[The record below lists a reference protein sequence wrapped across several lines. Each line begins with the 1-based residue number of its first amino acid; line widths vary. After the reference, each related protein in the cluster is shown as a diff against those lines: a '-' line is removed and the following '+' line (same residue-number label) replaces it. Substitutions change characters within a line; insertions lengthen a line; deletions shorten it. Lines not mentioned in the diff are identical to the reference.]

1 MNPIRPEDLFSTDFT
16 EKLDDII
23 AKLETVMGTLNTK
36 MESVKTTAKGLAN
49 VKFSG
54 TAAEDTRKWANS
66 VLALND
72 EYRYL
77 LSQFNVTKSTIAE
90 LTTVERDQ
98 NQILKLQQQYAE
110 AATGSFNKMS
120 AEYRLLK
127 IAMNAINQEAVGNT
141 DAFKKLQ
148 KRTEE
153 LYDTMNKYQKSTGKF
168 TMQVG
173 DYSRALN
180 GLNLSTQQILREMP
194 TLANSLQQFFIAI
207 SNNVPIFVDN
217 FKRAR
222 DEMGSF
228 SAALK
233 GTIGAIFSWQTA
245 LLVLL
250 TVLPKIAKAIRDK
263 KKAQEESNKET
274 KEAFDREKELLSLQE
289 NIAKAEQKSV
299 AELQALYSITQDVT
313 RSEKERMEA
322 AEALQRMYPER
333 LANLSQEEILAGN
346 AKTAIDDLTTS
357 LVLQA
362 RARGYLN
369 EIEKLSEQAA
379 QKQIALAR
387 ERGKLTQQETELATA
402 TARAQREGRATVSRG
417 TTGGFVTTT
426 AAGAAEREAQDAVD
440 TTKAAIT
447 TIDSELQELENTID
461 DVIKLIPTGV
471 LSTIVNG
478 PKGGR
483 GGTTK
488 QKEVGAIPDFIIE
501 YYEALIAGME
511 DGMDKQMIQLQKE
524 ELVLSREREKIW
536 ADLAKKEEIA
546 RKNNDQNAL
555 AQISEAYR
563 QYEAVYEQGM
573 ANIEQKRIKIAL
585 EADWGMSEA
594 TDPLAEVRK
603 AYYEALV
610 AQRNYTKQIQ
620 QGIDEGRT
628 IGQEELKGWQETIKK
643 RLEAEA
649 EFQKAKK
656 ILELKGMLDAGKI
669 TPKEYEMRVGIVVEE
684 TDAALRKAIDKIG
697 RKRGK
702 RWNIWT
708 ALFGTDV
715 KDEATGTIS
724 RILGEDVKYGLDQ
737 TMNAYK
743 SATKYVDEYI
753 DALVRQAEQA
763 VATAETEKDMARQW
777 LDAELEARANGYAN
791 SVDLAWKEY
800 NERKK
805 AQEQAQRDAERYQ
818 RLQLAMESASQAA
831 NLVTA
836 TTGILKSYSALPLL
850 GQALAVAGIAA
861 MWTTFL
867 AAKAKAAQITRYGE
881 GMSEYLDYGGSH
893 ASGNDIDFGVGRDG
907 RRRKVERGE
916 VIGVIRKRNVRKY
929 GASTVTGIIDSLNRG
944 DFEYKYGNAFSPA
957 IINGGGTANLS
968 RLERGVDALVQQGE
982 YRETTQGGRR
992 VIRYKNLT
1000 RRIQ

>member
-23 AKLETVMGTLNTK
+23 AKLETAMGTLNTK
-36 MESVKTTAKGLAN
+36 MESVKTTAKGLSS

-77 LSQFNVTKSTIAE
+77 LNQFNITKNTISD

-98 NQILKLQQQYAE
+98 NQLLKLQQQYAE

-127 IAMNAINQEAVGNT
+127 ITMNALNQEALGNT
-141 DAFKKLQ
+141 EAFKKLQ

-153 LYDTMNKYQKSTGKF
+153 LYETMNKYQKSTGKY

-180 GLNLSTQQILREMP
+180 GLQLSTQQVLREMP

-217 FKRAR
+217 FKRAQQ
-222 DEMGSF
+222 ELGSF

-233 GTIGAIFSWQTA
+233 GTLSAVFSWQTA

-250 TVLPKIAKAIRDK
+250 TILPKIAKAIRDK
-263 KKAQEESNKET
+263 KKAQEEANKET

-299 AELQALYSITQDVT
+299 AQLQALYSITQDVT

-322 AEALQRMYPER
+322 AEALQKMYPER

-346 AKTAIDDLTTS
+346 AKIAIDELTNS

-379 QKQIALAR
+379 EKQIALAR
-387 ERGKLTQQETELATA
+387 ERGKLVQEETTLATA
-402 TARAQREGRATVSRG
+402 TARADVEGRTY
-417 TTGGFVTTT
+417 
-426 AAGAAEREAQDAVD
+426 AAGYGVYGTEAGVAEKRAQKAVD
-440 TTKAAIT
+440 KTKATIT
-447 TIDSELQELENTID
+447 IIDSELQELENTID

-471 LSTIVNG
+471 LGAIVDG
-478 PKGGR
+478 KGGR
-483 GGTTK
+483 GRSGRAAK
-488 QKEVGAIPDFIIE
+488 EKEVGAIPDFIIE

-511 DGMDKQMIQLQKE
+511 DGLTKQSLQLDKEGL
-524 ELVLSREREKIW
+524 ELGREREKIW
-536 ADLAKKEEIA
+536 ADLAKKEEVA
-546 RKNNDQNAL
+546 RANNDKQAL
-555 AQISEAYR
+555 ADIAAAYER
-563 QYEAVYEQGM
+563 YAMVYEQGM
-573 ANIEQKRIKIAL
+573 ENIRKKRAAL
-585 EADWGMSEA
+585 FEGTTTEGL
-594 TDPLAEVRK
+594 TDPLADVRK

-620 QGIDEGRT
+620 QGLDEGRT

-643 RLEAEA
+643 RIEAEA

-656 ILELKGMLDAGKI
+656 RLELQGMLDAGKI
-669 TPKEYEMRVGIVVEE
+669 TKEEYEMRVGIVVEE
-684 TDAALRKAIDKIG
+684 IDAATRKAIDKIG
-697 RKRGK
+697 KK
-702 RWNIWT
+702 KSKKWNLWV

-724 RILGEDVKYGLDQ
+724 RILGEDVKYGLGQ

-743 SATKYVDEYI
+743 QATSYVNEYI
-753 DALVRQAEQA
+753 DALARQAQQA
-763 VATAETEKDMARQW
+763 IETANTEIDLARKVLET
-777 LDAELEARANGYAN
+777 ELEARAQGYAN
-791 SVDLAWKEY
+791 SVDLARKEY
-800 NERKK
+800 EERI
-805 AQEQAQRDAERYQ
+805 AMQRQAQQESEKIQ
-818 RLQLAMESASQAA
+818 RLQMAMESATQAA

-836 TTGILKSYSALPLL
+836 TTSIIKAYSSLPVVGQILAI
-850 GQALAVAGIAA
+850 GAIAS
-861 MWTTFL
+861 MWGMFA
-867 AAKAKAAQITRYGE
+867 AAKIKAAQVTKYGE

-907 RRRKVERGE
+907 RRRRVERGE
-916 VIGVIRKRNVRKY
+916 VIGVIRKRNVQKY

-944 DFEYKYGNAFSPA
+944 DFEYKYGGAYPA
-957 IINGGGTANLS
+957 PVLAAAAGANLS
-968 RLERGVDALVQQGE
+968 RLESGVDKLVEQGS
-982 YRETTQGGRR
+982 YREMVSGGKR
-992 VIRYKNLT
+992 IIQYKNLT
-1000 RRIQ
+1000 RTVRQ

>member
-1 MNPIRPEDLFSTDFT
+1 MNPIKPEDLFSTDFT

-23 AKLETVMGTLNTK
+23 AKLETAMGTLNTK
-36 MESVKTTAKGLAN
+36 MEGVKTTARSLSN

-54 TAAEDTRKWANS
+54 TAAEETRKWANS

-77 LSQFNVTKSTIAE
+77 LSQFNITKGTIAE
-90 LTTVERDQ
+90 LTTVQRDQ
-98 NQILKLQQQYAE
+98 NQILKLQQQFAE
-110 AATGSFNKMS
+110 AASGSFNKMS

-127 IAMNAINQEAVGNT
+127 IVANALDPSVKENAKNFKYLQER
-141 DAFKKLQ
+141 LS
-148 KRTEE
+148 E
-153 LYDTMNKYQKSTGKF
+153 LYSTMNKYQQSTGKY

-173 DYSRALN
+173 DYSKALN
-180 GLNLSTQQILREMP
+180 GLSLSTQQILREMP
-194 TLANSLQQFFIAI
+194 TLANSTSQFFMAI
-207 SNNVPIFVDN
+207 SNNVPIFIDN
-217 FKRAR
+217 FKRAKQ
-222 DEMGSF
+222 ELGSF
-228 SAALK
+228 SAALS
-233 GTIGAIFSWQTA
+233 GTLTALFSWQT
-245 LLVLL
+245 LLLAVL
-250 TVLPKIAKAIRDK
+250 TILPKVAKAIHDK
-263 KKAQEESNKET
+263 KKAQQEANKET
-274 KEAFDREKELLSLQE
+274 AEQIDHLGQIHRAMLAAAQAEEASVVKLNLIRAALHDVNRSEEERIRIGGELKELYKEQLE
-289 NIAKAEQKSV
+289 N
-299 AELQALYSITQDVT
+299 YS
-313 RSEKERMEA
+313 A
-322 AEALQRMYPER
+322 
-333 LANLSQEEILAGN
+333 EEIALGKADGLIN
-346 AKTAIDDLTTS
+346 TITAS
-357 LVLQA
+357 LKRQAQA
-362 RARGYLN
+362 RALVN
-369 EIEKLSEQAA
+369 
-379 QKQIALAR
+379 
-387 ERGKLTQQETELATA
+387 KLTEAYTSQMEAEDRMMAA
-402 TARAQREGRATVSRG
+402 G
-417 TTGGFVTTT
+417 TTRLGRGVAGMSNVAALSRYMKETGLDAKEARKLLPGVTKEILNQVDAYEKARNEVKEYGKTIEGLSKEIDVLALFDTEGDGKGRGGRK
-426 AAGAAEREAQDAVD
+426 GAAE
-440 TTKAAIT
+440 KA
-447 TIDSELQELENTID
+447 
-461 DVIKLIPTGV
+461 
-471 LSTIVNG
+471 
-478 PKGGR
+478 
-483 GGTTK
+483 
-488 QKEVGAIPDFIIE
+488 KEVGAIPDFIIE

-511 DGMDKQMIQLQKE
+511 DGLTKQSLQLDKEGL
-524 ELVLSREREKIW
+524 ELGRERERIW
-536 ADLAKKEEIA
+536 ADLAKKEAIA
-546 RKNNDQNAL
+546 RENSDEEAL
-555 AQISEAYR
+555 ADIAAAYER
-563 QYEAVYEQGM
+563 YAMVYEQGM
-573 ANIEQKRIKIAL
+573 ENIRKKRAAL
-585 EADWGMSEA
+585 FEGTSEEAL

-669 TPKEYEMRVGIVVEE
+669 TQEEYEMRVGIVVEE

-867 AAKAKAAQITRYGE
+867 AAKAKAAQVTRYGE

-907 RRRKVERGE
+907 RRRRVERGE

-957 IINGGGTANLS
+957 IINGGGTTNLS

-982 YRETTQGGRR
+982 YKETTVGGRR

>member
-1 MNPIRPEDLFSTDFT
+1 MNPIKPEDLFSTDFT
-16 EKLDDII
+16 EKLDDIVS
-23 AKLETVMGTLNTK
+23 KLEVAMNTITSK
-36 MESVKTTAKGLAN
+36 MSEVQQAAKRLAN
-49 VKFSG
+49 TNASSG
-54 TAAEDTRKWANS
+54 AAQSTRQHAAAVQALSEEYKSLLRDYGIYANTLEEVTS
-66 VLALND
+66 V
-72 EYRYL
+72 
-77 LSQFNVTKSTIAE
+77 Q
-90 LTTVERDQ
+90 RDQ
-98 NQILKLQQQYAE
+98 NQILKLQQQYTE
-110 AATGSFNKMS
+110 AAAGSFNKMS

-127 IAMNAINQEAVGNT
+127 VAANALDPSVKENAKNFKYLQER
-141 DAFKKLQ
+141 LS
-148 KRTEE
+148 E
-153 LYDTMNKYQKSTGKF
+153 LYSTMNKYQQSTGKY

-173 DYSRALN
+173 DYSKALN
-180 GLNLSTQQILREMP
+180 VLSLSTQQILREMP
-194 TLANSLQQFFIAI
+194 TLANSTSQFFMAI
-207 SNNVPIFVDN
+207 SNNVPIFIDN

-222 DEMGSF
+222 QELGSF
-228 SAALK
+228 SAALS
-233 GTIGAIFSWQTA
+233 GTLTALFSWQT
-245 LLVLL
+245 LLLAVL
-250 TVLPKIAKAIRDK
+250 TILPKVAKAIHDK
-263 KKAQEESNKET
+263 KKAQQEANKET
-274 KEAFDREKELLSLQE
+274 AEQIDHLGQIHRAMLAAAQAEEASVVKLNLIRAALHDVNRSEEERIRIGGELKELYKEQLE
-289 NIAKAEQKSV
+289 N
-299 AELQALYSITQDVT
+299 YS
-313 RSEKERMEA
+313 A
-322 AEALQRMYPER
+322 
-333 LANLSQEEILAGN
+333 EEIALGKADGLIN
-346 AKTAIDDLTTS
+346 TITAS
-357 LVLQA
+357 LKRQAQA
-362 RARGYLN
+362 RALVN
-369 EIEKLSEQAA
+369 
-379 QKQIALAR
+379 
-387 ERGKLTQQETELATA
+387 KLTEAYTSQMEAEDRMMAA
-402 TARAQREGRATVSRG
+402 G
-417 TTGGFVTTT
+417 TTRLGRGVAGMSNVAALSRYMKEAGLDAKEARKLLPGVTKEILNQVDAYEKARNEVKEYGKTIEGLSKEIDVLALFDTEGGGKGRGGRK
-426 AAGAAEREAQDAVD
+426 GAAE
-440 TTKAAIT
+440 KA
-447 TIDSELQELENTID
+447 
-461 DVIKLIPTGV
+461 
-471 LSTIVNG
+471 
-478 PKGGR
+478 
-483 GGTTK
+483 
-488 QKEVGAIPDFIIE
+488 KEVGAIPDFIIE

-669 TPKEYEMRVGIVVEE
+669 TQEEYEMRVGIVVEE

-867 AAKAKAAQITRYGE
+867 AAKAKAAQVTRYGE

-907 RRRKVERGE
+907 RRRRVERGE

-982 YRETTQGGRR
+982 YKETTVGGRR

>member
-1 MNPIRPEDLFSTDFT
+1 MNPIKPEDLFSTDFT

-23 AKLETVMGTLNTK
+23 AKLETAMGTLNTK
-36 MESVKTTAKGLAN
+36 MEGVKTTARSLSN

-180 GLNLSTQQILREMP
+180 GLQLSTQQVLREMP

-222 DEMGSF
+222 QEMGSF

-299 AELQALYSITQDVT
+299 AQLQALYSITQDVT

-346 AKTAIDDLTTS
+346 AKTAIDDLTNS

-362 RARGYLN
+362 TARGYLN

-379 QKQIALAR
+379 QKQIAIAR

-440 TTKAAIT
+440 TTKAVIT
-447 TIDSELQELENTID
+447 TLDSELQDLENTID
-461 DVIKLIPTGV
+461 DVIKLIPTSG
-471 LSTIVNG
+471 LLETIVSG
-478 PKGGR
+478 KGGR
-483 GGTTK
+483 GRGGARE
-488 QKEVGAIPDFIIE
+488 KEVGAIPDFIIE

-511 DGMDKQMIQLQKE
+511 DGLTKQSLQLDKEGL
-524 ELVLSREREKIW
+524 ELGREREKEW
-536 ADLAKKEEIA
+536 ATLAKKEEIA
-546 RKNNDQNAL
+546 RANGDKAAL
-555 AQISEAYR
+555 AQIAAAYER
-563 QYEAVYEQGM
+563 YAMVYEQGM
-573 ANIEQKRIKIAL
+573 ENIRQKRAAL
-585 EADWGMSEA
+585 FEGDGETAL
-594 TDPLAEVRK
+594 TDPLADVRK
-603 AYYEALV
+603 AYWDALV
-610 AQRNYTKQIQ
+610 AQRDYTKQIQ

-628 IGQEELKGWQETIKK
+628 IGQEELKGWQVTIKK

-656 ILELKGMLDAGKI
+656 VLELKGMLDAGKI
-669 TPKEYEMRVGIVVEE
+669 TQEEYEMRVGIVVEE

-697 RKRGK
+697 KKRGK

-753 DALVRQAEQA
+753 DALARQAEQA

-867 AAKAKAAQITRYGE
+867 AAKAKAAQVTRYGE

-907 RRRKVERGE
+907 RRRRVERGE